1 MKRLLGSVAVLL
13 SAACATSSGPVS
25 SSTAATPAAAASA
38 QATPV
43 PAAGP
48 TSTSAPL
55 GNADV
60 VAANV
65 GQIQVLI
72 QRMPGVELVTT
83 CLAIRGGAQNLDA
96 QTAGVELLGLRTA
109 ASGGTETLDKD
120 AFSRRLAKL
129 GTTLEAGAGA
139 NYSTLEAKSLLG
151 VWEESFDLLADVF
164 LRPAL
169 PTSELELQRQQQLRG
184 LRQELETPD
193 AVLRLVRHV
202 LLFAGT
208 PYANRPVG
216 TEETVTGLTAEQVQ
230 SHLARLRTQR
240 RLLLVVVGDVS
251 PEAVLAKV
259 QKAFGGLPPGDVVP
273 PPPAALS
280 FTQPRMEAEERPLP
294 TNYILASFAGP
305 TWQSPDFAAGRL
317 AGSILGDLEFLEV
330 RTKRNLSYAAGASL
344 DVSRPQS
351 FGGLYVT
358 AVDPAATLPVMQDV
372 VKALATT
379 LIPDRELAGYRSTFL
394 TGLLEAQGTTDGAAG
409 QLIAAQLLGGDW
421 HLARTLP
428 ERIRQAT
435 AQDVQAFAKK
445 YMRDYQVAVVGDP
458 KKVSLS
464 LLH

>member
-1 MKRLLGSVAVLL
+1 MKRLLGSVAIMLG
-13 SAACATSSGPVS
+13 AACATSSSPVS
-25 SSTAATPAAAASA
+25 SFAAPSAPAASA
-38 QATPV
+38 EAKSV
-43 PAAGP
+43 PAAGSTP
-48 TSTSAPL
+48 TSAPL

-60 VAANV
+60 VVANV
-65 GQIQVLI
+65 GHIQVLV
-72 QRMPGVELVTT
+72 QRMPGAELVTT
-83 CLAIRGGAQNLDA
+83 ALAIRGGVQNLDA

-109 ASGGTETLDKD
+109 ASGGTEKLDKD

-129 GTTLEAGAGA
+129 GSTLEASAA
-139 NYSTLEAKSLLG
+139 PDYSTLQAKSLLG
-151 VWEESFDLLADVF
+151 AWEESFDLLADVF

-169 PTSELELQRQQQLRG
+169 PGTELELQRQQQLRE
-184 LRQELETPD
+184 LRQELETP
-193 AVLRLVRHV
+193 AAALRLVRHV
-202 LLFAGT
+202 LLFSGT
-208 PYANRPVG
+208 PYANRQVG
-216 TEETVTGLTAEQVQ
+216 TEDTVKEFSAEQVR
-230 SHLARLRTQR
+230 SHLARLRTQS
-240 RLLLVVVGDVS
+240 RLLVVVVGDVV

-259 QKAFGGLPPGDVVP
+259 QRALGGLPEGGAGPQ
-273 PPPAALS
+273 PPAALS
-280 FTQPRMEAEERPLP
+280 FTEPRMEAEERPLP

-317 AGSILGDLEFLEV
+317 ASSILGQREFLEV

-344 DVSRPQS
+344 DVSRPQA
-351 FGGLYVT
+351 FGVLYVT
-358 AVDPAATLPVMQDV
+358 AVDPAAALPVMQDV
-372 VKALATT
+372 VKGLATT